1 MGRAA
6 AKPDRIIPVNEE
18 IPISPG
24 TQAARRKIPMMQSAI
39 ICIPSSRRQSLSQ
52 SLQLVKPLGASRV
65 AARIRPLAPGWA

>member
-39 ICIPSSRRQSLSQ
+39 ICIPSRRNPTQSSAGGTPVDWAGQ
-52 SLQLVKPLGASRV
+52 MSELVVRSKN
-65 AARIRPLAPGWA
+65 